1 MIDNMDFE
9 CLSLSEQVY
18 DEEAIGKAMTSLMS
32 MVRVKYEFGSSVME
46 ISEILLQEPSNFES
60 SKEEQN
66 VYDLRNESEA
76 EKRNDALIQSNIE
89 VFSNALAR
97 RTDLKKRPN
106 KAVMANMKLQYTE
119 FVVAIVGS
127 YAL

>member
-18 DEEAIGKAMTSLMS
+18 DEEAIGEAMTSLMS
-32 MVRVKYEFGSSVME
+32 MVRVKYEFGSGVME

-76 EKRNDALIQSNIE
+76 EKRNAALIQSNIE
-89 VFSNALAR
+89 IFSNALACK
-97 RTDLKKRPN
+97 TDLKK
-106 KAVMANMKLQYTE
+106 KT
-119 FVVAIVGS
+119 
-127 YAL
+127 